1 MNSPEATLPQLL
13 RSLMLDWGIG
23 PGQAAAFCRVS
34 PEVFAEW
41 LSRDVSG
48 EGSVPAGMDNAVPLV
63 AVYKRLQA
71 FKPGEE
77 GLKWLF
83 SAHPEFGNEK
93 PIDVMASSLENL
105 YWVSYWLD
113 SSRAA
118 VNAAT
123 ADAAERDENGRLD

>member
-1 MNSPEATLPQLL
+1 MITDPTATEATLPQLL
-13 RSLMLDWGIG
+13 RRLMLDWGIG
-23 PGQAAAFCRVS
+23 AEQAAALCRVS
-34 PEVFAEW
+34 PAVLAEW
-41 LSRDVSG
+41 LERDLSA
-48 EGSVPAGMDNAVPLV
+48 EGTVPTGMDNAVPLV

-83 SAHPEFGNEK
+83 TAHPEFGNEK

-113 SSRAA
+113 SSRAIQ
-118 VNAAT
+118 AA
-123 ADAAERDENGRLD
+123 AQFRE

>member
-1 MNSPEATLPQLL
+1 MTEDLTLPQLL
-13 RSLMLDWGIG
+13 RRLMLDWGIG
-23 PGQAAAFCRVS
+23 ADQAAALCRVS
-34 PEVFAEW
+34 PEVFGEW
-41 LSRDVSG
+41 LVRDVSA
-48 EGSVPAGMDNAVPLV
+48 EGTVPSGMDNAVPLV

-77 GLKWLF
+77 GPKWLF

-123 ADAAERDENGRLD
+123 ADAAERAENIRLD